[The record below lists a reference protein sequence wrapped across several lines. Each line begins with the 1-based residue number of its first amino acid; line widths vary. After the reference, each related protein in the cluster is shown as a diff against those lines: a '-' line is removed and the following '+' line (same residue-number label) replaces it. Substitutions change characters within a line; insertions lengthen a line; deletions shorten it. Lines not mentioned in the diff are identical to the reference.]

1 MFHANNF
8 KLITPRKLV
17 LIFHIINR
25 GFLKS
30 LNYPYPTCI
39 MSPEKPKKS
48 VQMTQN
54 SYTWM
59 FPAWK
64 DFPWCYLHH
73 QNCEVWNRESSL
85 PRRKL
90 IIAPSVL
97 GPIVAH
103 HIPNLNDLRWI
114 GQTQGATHKPRVVS
128 VLKTLRCLIPPKR
141 VIYPTMGNSKG
152 KSTCHSKG
160 KPVEKWSNEGIFH
173 TTTFHSWPQLGD
185 WRCIPT
191 VKFFLRKKNTDD
203 TRVQT
208 WRTKNL
214 HPQFKMAIY
223 IYIS

>member
-1 MFHANNF
+1 M
-8 KLITPRKLV
+8 L
-17 LIFHIINR
+17 
-25 GFLKS
+25 
-30 LNYPYPTCI
+30 
-39 MSPEKPKKS
+39 
-48 VQMTQN
+48 
-54 SYTWM
+54 
-59 FPAWK
+59 PAWK
-64 DFPWCYLHH
+64 DFPWCYHHH
-73 QNCEVWNRESSL
+73 QNMWGL
-85 PRRKL
+85 KPGKF
-90 IIAPSVL
+90 PSAAETHHRTVL

-114 GQTQGATHKPRVVS
+114 CQTQGATHKPRVVS
-128 VLKTLRCLIPPKR
+128 LLKTLRCLIPSKR

-173 TTTFHSWPQLGD
+173 TITFRSWPQLGD

-191 VKFFLRKKNTDD
+191 VKFFFTKKNTDD

-223 IYIS
+223 ICLPTTMLSRGYVSVRGGLVVFVFTKWADVRRTKWWQK